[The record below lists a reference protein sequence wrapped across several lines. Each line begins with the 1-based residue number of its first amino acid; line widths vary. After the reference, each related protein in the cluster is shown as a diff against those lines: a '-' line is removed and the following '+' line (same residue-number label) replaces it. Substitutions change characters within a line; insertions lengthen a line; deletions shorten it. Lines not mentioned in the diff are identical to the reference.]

1 MITLEMDLKQE
12 GRNIAQLNSAE
23 ITNLEVLANGSV
35 GMARTSAR
43 NILEAFYGY
52 DTFCDCI
59 DRNGNKS
66 SNSFS
71 YKEER
76 DSPLMIEASPNPAT
90 HYVEFSYEL
99 SEIDTDGVIMI
110 TDINGKTIQT
120 FETKYERG
128 KQAWDI
134 RNIPS
139 GSYDY
144 TLKTKYFE
152 KSGKL
157 IIQ

>member
-1 MITLEMDLKQE
+1 MQLKQE
-12 GRNIAQLNSAE
+12 DRNIAQLNAAE
-23 ITNLEVLANGSV
+23 ISELEALANGNT
-35 GMARTSAR
+35 GMACISSR

-52 DTFCDCI
+52 DQFCDCI
-59 DRNGNKS
+59 DRNGHKS

-71 YKEER
+71 YKDEA
-76 DSPLMIEASPNPAT
+76 DTPLSIEASPNPAT

-99 SEIDTDGVIMI
+99 SEIDTEGVIMI

-120 FETKYERG
+120 FNIKYEKG
-128 KQAWDI
+128 KQASDT

-139 GSYDY
+139 GSYVF

-152 KSGKL
+152 QSGKL

>member
-1 MITLEMDLKQE
+1 MGLT
-12 GRNIAQLNSAE
+12 SAE
-23 ITNLEVLANGSV
+23 ISLPIIIGIEVMADNKSGS
-35 GMARTSAR
+35 ARASSR

-52 DTFCDCI
+52 DQFCDCI
-59 DRNGNKS
+59 DRNGHKS

-71 YKEER
+71 YKDEA
-76 DSPLMIEASPNPAT
+76 DTPLSIEASPNPAT

-99 SEIDTDGVIMI
+99 SEIDTEGVIMI

-120 FETKYERG
+120 FNIKHEKG
-128 KQAWDI
+128 KQAWDT

-139 GSYDY
+139 GSYIY
-144 TLKTKYFE
+144 TLKTQYFE
-152 KSGKL
+152 DSGKL